1 MACVVAIRYAVGME
15 QEMLDQINQAIEDIR
30 RMAQELAA
38 AVGDALMPQPK
49 PVPVPVRVPVD
60 GERRQRSL

>member
-1 MACVVAIRYAVGME
+1 
-15 QEMLDQINQAIEDIR
+15 MLDQINQAIEDIR